1 MILDYAIEVG
11 RICLD
16 ILKMQPKGSWRP
28 SMNLATVLTSVRLLL
43 AEPNPLDPLMADIAN
58 EYQFNRQQFLETA
71 KGWTKQYACP
81 INKSKIARE
90 SYVHDLQQDK

>member
-1 MILDYAIEVG
+1 MILEYAIEVG

-58 EYQFNRQQFLETA
+58 EYQYNRQQFLETA
-71 KGWTKQYACP
+71 KGWTKQYAGP
-81 INKSKIARE
+81 VK
-90 SYVHDLQQDK
+90 